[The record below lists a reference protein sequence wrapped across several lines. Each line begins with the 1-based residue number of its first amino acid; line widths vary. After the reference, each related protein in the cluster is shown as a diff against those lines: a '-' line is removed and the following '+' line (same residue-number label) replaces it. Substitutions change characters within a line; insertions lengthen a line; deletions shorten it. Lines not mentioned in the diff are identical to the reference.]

1 MNRAVAEHGMKLLR
15 MGAAEAKALI
25 GVAGRVSWW
34 GIDNAAAGGVSVRMP
49 VLDASTPLK
58 RDARRRI
65 E

>member
-1 MNRAVAEHGMKLLR
+1 MKLLR